1 MTVLMSA
8 RRYCSY
14 LSTCLSQAF
23 VPVGYFLTVA
33 SSAFLAS
40 VEAVGVRPE
49 CETACW

>member
-1 MTVLMSA
+1 MAVLISA

-23 VPVGYFLTVA
+23 VPVGYFLAVA

-40 VEAVGVRPE
+40 GEAVGVRPE